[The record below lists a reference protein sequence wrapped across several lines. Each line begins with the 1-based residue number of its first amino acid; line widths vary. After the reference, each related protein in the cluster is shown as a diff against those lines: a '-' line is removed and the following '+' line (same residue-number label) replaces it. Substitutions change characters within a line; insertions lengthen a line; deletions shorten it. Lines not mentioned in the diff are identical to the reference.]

1 MTNRSI
7 LLNTLCTQ
15 VHILSNA
22 VGGESGKYAHIRPI
36 QKRMRS
42 NHENFGAKR
51 QSWWFFTHLFLAG
64 GELGDVGVVAL
75 LDVLVG
81 ALQDG
86 LLLQAG
92 HCLLLLHAAQAGVGI
107 LLAAA
112 EVNAAL
118 QFSKLSSRSMPSGSI
133 LILIKQGAVSRLQRF
148 PDKRHDKNELLSIFW
163 PIIILMMK

>member
-1 MTNRSI
+1 MI
-7 LLNTLCTQ
+7 
-15 VHILSNA
+15 
-22 VGGESGKYAHIRPI
+22 
-36 QKRMRS
+36 
-42 NHENFGAKR
+42 
-51 QSWWFFTHLFLAG
+51 FTHLFLAG

-92 HCLLLLHAAQAGVGI
+92 HCLLLLHAAQPGVGI

-148 PDKRHDKNELLSIFW
+148 PDKRHDKNELLSIF
-163 PIIILMMK
+163 